1 MKLRVARDPDFT
13 EKDGSKL
20 NLFINKPIFDN
31 EFNEWCS
38 EDSFSIDER
47 LFPEIIY
54 ENSPQEI
61 EINLINHDS
70 K

>member
-1 MKLRVARDPDFT
+1 MKLWIARDPDFT

-38 EDSFSIDER
+38 EDSFSIDGR
-47 LFPEIIY
+47 LFSKIIY

-70 K
+70 

>member
-1 MKLRVARDPDFT
+1 MKLWVARDPDFT

-47 LFPEIIY
+47 LFPEIIC
-54 ENSPQEI
+54 ENSPQKI

>member
-1 MKLRVARDPDFT
+1 M
-13 EKDGSKL
+13 
-20 NLFINKPIFDN
+20 DN